1 MFYLKNSI
9 LPIFVSNHMTLKHKS
24 IYYLIC
30 ILFLTGTLLHAQER
44 RRIEIEY
51 APFMNFDES
60 KPDATILTRDNTK
73 QVHIKHDGIELWC
86 DEAIYYGK
94 QDFIEAYGNVH
105 VKQGDTI
112 NMTSKY
118 VEYSGKTQLAFA
130 SGSVVLKEPSSE
142 LTTDTLY
149 FDRVKQQAFYR
160 SSGKVVRDTT
170 GTITSTR
177 GRYYMNSK
185 KYQFVNNV
193 KLVNPEYVIE
203 SNQLDF
209 YSLSGFAFLF
219 GPTTITS
226 ETSVIYCER
235 GFYDTQKDTGYFVK
249 KSKINYDERVVEGDS
264 IYFDRTK
271 SFASAT
277 NNITITDTLNST
289 IVKAHY
295 AEVFRAKDSVFMT
308 KRALAIT
315 VQENDSIFVH
325 SDTLMVTGK
334 PENRIT
340 RAYYNAKI
348 FKTDLSGKA
357 DSIHMNQKTGLTQLI
372 NLDRNATLDPFY
384 KTKHPILWNFKNQ
397 ITGDSIH
404 LISNPKTETLDS
416 LKVFD
421 NAFVISKD
429 SLGDG
434 YNQISGKKLF
444 GLFENNSL
452 STIDIIKNAE
462 SIYYLRNDAD
472 ELVGIDKS
480 KSGSIKVWVTGNAI
494 DEMRKYNQIGGKTH
508 PEVEF
513 KENEKILK
521 GFNWREFERP
531 LSVEDLFKDDPP
543 LVLPIIQGLEAYVP
557 QEEFFDP
564 KLIKRVENAN
574 PNPSKK
580 SDLVKEE
587 SKNKAARKL
596 PKNLK
601 LRPKE
606 FKKPI
611 K

>member
-1 MFYLKNSI
+1 M
-9 LPIFVSNHMTLKHKS
+9 KHKS
-24 IYYLIC
+24 TYYFIC
-30 ILFLTGTLLHAQER
+30 ILFFVGSTLHAQER
-44 RRIEIEY
+44 RRIEIDY
-51 APFMNFDES
+51 APFMTFDES
-60 KPDATILTRDNTK
+60 KPDATILTRDNSK
-73 QVHIKHDGIELWC
+73 QVHIKHEGIELWC

-94 QDFIEAYGNVH
+94 QDFIEAYGKVR

-130 SGSVVLKEPSSE
+130 SGSVVLTDPNSE
-142 LTTDTLY
+142 ITTDTLY

-160 SSGKVVRDTT
+160 SYGKVVRDTT
-170 GTITSTR
+170 GTITSTI
-177 GRYYMNSK
+177 GRYYMKSK

-209 YSLSGFAFLF
+209 YTLSGFAFLF

-235 GFYDTQKDTGYFVK
+235 GFYDTQNDTGYFVK
-249 KSKINYDERVVEGDS
+249 NSKINYDERVVEGDS

-277 NNITITDTLNST
+277 NNITITDTLNNT
-289 IVKAHY
+289 LVKSHY
-295 AEVFRAKDSVFMT
+295 AEVFREKDSVFVT

-315 VQENDSIFVH
+315 LQENDSIFVH

-334 PENRIT
+334 PDKRIT

-348 FKTDLSGKA
+348 YKSDLSGKA

-372 NLDRNATLDPFY
+372 NLDQNITKDPFY
-384 KTKHPILWNFKNQ
+384 KVQHPILWNLKNQ

-404 LISNPKTETLDS
+404 LISNSKTETLDS

-421 NAFVISKD
+421 HAFIISKD

-434 YNQISGKKLF
+434 YNQISGQKLV

-462 SIYYLRNDAD
+462 SIYYLRNEAN

-480 KSGSIKVWVTGNAI
+480 KSGSIKVWVSENTI
-494 DEMRKYNQIGGKTH
+494 DEIRKYNQIGGKTY
-508 PEVEF
+508 PEIEYP
-513 KENEKILK
+513 ENEKILK
-521 GFNWREFERP
+521 GFHWRETERP
-531 LSVEDLFKDDPP
+531 TSVEDLFKDDAP
-543 LVLPIIQGLEAYVP
+543 LVLTTIKGLDAYIP
-557 QEEFFDP
+557 QEDFFDS
-564 KLIKRVENAN
+564 KLLERVEKAS
-574 PNPSKK
+574 PTPTKSSESPKK
-580 SDLVKEE
+580 I
-587 SKNKAARKL
+587 KNKAARKL
-596 PKNLK
+596 PKK
-601 LRPKE
+601 LLNKPEKLTKPK
-606 FKKPI
+606 KKN
-611 K
+611 

>member
-1 MFYLKNSI
+1 M
-9 LPIFVSNHMTLKHKS
+9 KHKS
-24 IYYLIC
+24 IYYFIC
-30 ILFLTGTLLHAQER
+30 ILFFVGSTLHAQER
-44 RRIEIEY
+44 RRIEIDY
-51 APFMNFDES
+51 APFMTFDES
-60 KPDATILTRDNTK
+60 KPDATILTRDNSK
-73 QVHIKHDGIELWC
+73 QVHIKHEGIELWC

-94 QDFIEAYGNVH
+94 QDFIEAYGKVR

-130 SGSVVLKEPSSE
+130 SGSVVLTDPNSE
-142 LTTDTLY
+142 ITTDTLY

-170 GTITSTR
+170 GTITSTI
-177 GRYYMNSK
+177 GRYYMKSK

-193 KLVNPEYVIE
+193 KLVNPEYVIK

-209 YSLSGFAFLF
+209 YTLSGFAFLF

-235 GFYDTQKDTGYFVK
+235 GFYNTQNDTGYFVK
-249 KSKINYDERVVEGDS
+249 NSKINYDERVVEGDS

-277 NNITITDTLNST
+277 NNITITDTLNNSL
-289 IVKAHY
+289 VKSHY
-295 AEVFRAKDSVFMT
+295 AEVFREKDSVFVT

-315 VQENDSIFVH
+315 LQENDSIFVH

-334 PENRIT
+334 PDKRIT

-348 FKTDLSGKA
+348 YKSDLSGKA

-372 NLDRNATLDPFY
+372 NLDQNTTNDPFY
-384 KTKHPILWNFKNQ
+384 KVQHPILWNLKNQ

-404 LISNPKTETLDS
+404 LISNSKTETLDS

-421 NAFVISKD
+421 HAFIISKD

-434 YNQISGKKLF
+434 YNQISGQKLF
-444 GLFENNSL
+444 GLFKNNSL

-462 SIYYLRNDAD
+462 SIYYLRNEAN

-480 KSGSIKVWVTGNAI
+480 KSGSIKVWVSENTI
-494 DEMRKYNQIGGKTH
+494 DEIRKYNQIGGKTY
-508 PEVEF
+508 PEIEF
-513 KENEKILK
+513 PENEKILK
-521 GFNWREFERP
+521 GFHWRETERP
-531 LSVEDLFKDDPP
+531 TSVEDLFKDDAP
-543 LVLPIIQGLEAYVP
+543 LVLPSIKGLDAYIP
-557 QEEFFDP
+557 QEEFFDS
-564 KLIKRVENAN
+564 KLLERVEKAGPTPIENLES
-574 PNPSKK
+574 PNKI
-580 SDLVKEE
+580 
-587 SKNKAARKL
+587 KNKAARKL
-596 PKNLK
+596 PNKFLK
-601 LRPKE
+601 TPEKL
-606 FKKPI
+606 KKP
-611 K
+611 KNKN